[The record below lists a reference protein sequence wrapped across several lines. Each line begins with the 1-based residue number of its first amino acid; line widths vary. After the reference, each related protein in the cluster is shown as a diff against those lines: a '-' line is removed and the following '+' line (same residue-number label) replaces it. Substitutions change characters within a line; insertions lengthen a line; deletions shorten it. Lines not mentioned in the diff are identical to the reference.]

1 MTNKAFAG
9 MAVTRNPMEKSARI
23 RTNSVAD
30 AYDGAFQVVNG
41 LKEGT

>member
-1 MTNKAFAG
+1 MEMTQ
-9 MAVTRNPMEKSARI
+9 NPMEKSARI

-41 LKEGT
+41 LEEGT